1 MGARRAGLGLLV
13 ACGLACCAPVRV
25 EGYSGRYLGSLTRY
39 EGAEEVSTTLHTYD
53 VNTHKALARS
63 VEMNLRLAMRY
74 QARLG
79 ESDADILG
87 SRYYGDIRSSSWRM
101 RGQFTPWQDLS
112 TGAASP
118 RGRNAQIGLNLAPRS
133 LPQLD
138 LNYQRG
144 DEQSSLGRSL
154 SDDRRVTLSFAP
166 GVLQTSAGYRRVV
179 RDVRESSSADARTV
193 EWKASAGVAPSWRRL
208 GLRSVYEFLATDH
221 RSAARRR
228 ESNTH
233 SVDAS
238 ATWQLAR
245 RLSLGGSGFLR
256 RGDTNDNATPQ
267 VRDVDERAWGARV
280 GYRMNFGLDLQASRE
295 YRQVAVTGGEET
307 SDYGRFRATFRRPL
321 FRRLDFQSGYL
332 KNVDL
337 ASGPVPADE
346 IYAQLDGPL
355 RRSLSGRIE
364 VRTTPSNTRQSGR
377 RWRRLAQL
385 RGDAT
390 PELHLEATWRR
401 SSAPDSIGPGL
412 TESEWSGTI
421 GFAPESA
428 LGGVA
433 NLRRMDRT
441 GRIASQE
448 RLANFLVTWRSNGR
462 SQVSINW
469 SRRVS
474 SGAVFETR
482 ERTFGADLQTWLP
495 GDYRIAASGRQSS
508 GENRTATTTYSVTM
522 EKSF

>member
-1 MGARRAGLGLLV
+1 MGSRRSALGLLL
-13 ACGLACCAPVRV
+13 ACGIAWCAPDRV
-25 EGYSGRYLGSLTRY
+25 EGYSGRYLGSVTRY
-39 EGAEEVSTTLHTYD
+39 EGAEEVSTTHHTYD
-53 VNTHKALARS
+53 VQTSKALGRS

-79 ESDADILG
+79 ESNQDLLG
-87 SRYYGDIRSSSWRM
+87 SRYYGDIRGASWRM
-101 RGQFTPWQDLS
+101 RGQFTPWQDVA

-118 RGRNAQIGLNLAPRS
+118 RGRNAQIGLALAPRA

-154 SDDRRVTLSFAP
+154 SDDRRVTVSYSP
-166 GVLQTSAGYRRVV
+166 GILQTSAGYRRVV

-208 GLRSVYEFLATDH
+208 ALRSSYEYLATDH

-228 ESNTH
+228 DSNTH
-233 SVDAS
+233 TVDGS

-245 RLSLGGSGFLR
+245 RLSMGTTALLR
-256 RGDTNDNATPQ
+256 RGDTDDNAAPLI
-267 VRDVDERAWGARV
+267 RDVDERSWGARV
-280 GYRMNFGLDLQASRE
+280 GYRMNLGLELQASRE
-295 YRQVAVTGGEET
+295 YRRVAVTGGDET
-307 SDYGRFRATFRRPL
+307 SDYGRFQATLRRPL
-321 FRRLDFQSGYL
+321 FRRLDFQSGYQ
-332 KNVDL
+332 KNLDL

-346 IYAQLDGPL
+346 VYAQVDGPL
-355 RRSLSGRIE
+355 RRSLSGRVE
-364 VRTTPSNTRQSGR
+364 VRTTASDTRQGGR

-390 PELHLEATWRR
+390 PDLHLEATWRR
-401 SSAPDSIGPGL
+401 SSAPDSLGPGL
-412 TESEWSGTI
+412 SESEWSGTV
-421 GFAPESA
+421 GFAPQSA

-433 NLRRMDRT
+433 NLRRLDRT
-441 GRIASQE
+441 GRLESQE
-448 RLANFLVTWRSNGR
+448 RLANFLLTWRSNER
-462 SQVSINW
+462 SQVSFNW

-474 SGAVFETR
+474 TGAVFETR

-495 GDYRIAASGRQSS
+495 GDYRISASGRRSS
-508 GENRTATTTYSVTM
+508 GDSRTATTTYSVTM